1 MLPSTSEIMK
11 QVHTWLSEI
20 EGLEVTLT
28 LPENTAKFPV
38 CVITPPLETGNMIEQ
53 HIDLRFS
60 VEVWNNTQYTTMDTY
75 DLVKSKLIENDLGLR
90 SNTAIYQDPITQ
102 KYRITGNF
110 ECRYN
115 CITGVLEPNF

>member
-1 MLPSTSEIMK
+1 MLPSTRKIME

-28 LPENTAKFPV
+28 LPENTAKFPI
-38 CVITPPLETGNMIEQ
+38 CVITPPIETGNMIQQ
-53 HIDLRFS
+53 HINLRFS

-75 DLVKSKLIENDLGLR
+75 DLVKQKLIENDLGLR
-90 SNTAIYQDPITQ
+90 NNTSIYQDPITQ

>member
-1 MLPSTSEIMK
+1 MLPSTRNIME

-28 LPENTAKFPV
+28 LPENTAKFPI
-38 CVITPPLETGNMIEQ
+38 CVITPPIETGNMIQ
-53 HIDLRFS
+53 QYINLRFS

-75 DLVKSKLIENDLGLR
+75 DLVKQKLIENDLGLR
-90 SNTAIYQDPITQ
+90 NNTSIYQDPITQ